1 MNIDEIPRNIRN
13 FCSGKFNMF
22 DREIFE
28 SFGNILKNSNV
39 SIMTTKFAVISNRIW
54 SDQMCCMQQM
64 RMKNI
69 LHKNPSEEVPLT

>member
-1 MNIDEIPRNIRN
+1 MNIEEIPRNIRN

-39 SIMTTKFAVISNRIW
+39 SIMTTKFAVISR
-54 SDQMCCMQQM
+54 
-64 RMKNI
+64 
-69 LHKNPSEEVPLT
+69 E